1 MYCFKKDPELRWSAK
16 QLLSHP
22 WILKSPWKS
31 IKVPSTV
38 KTPVKETPKVEE
50 KPKKID
56 LASKLAKFAQL
67 DEKDDEE
74 DPFAKMDEEDPFAK
88 LDEEEKWGDSDD
100 DDSSSQTIVKGSNI
114 AKKLQKMNLGGKS
127 KNDSVSSTDSD
138 SKSDTIVKGNSIQ
151 KRILAMNAKPQE
163 SIITKEVKQNNAKAS
178 WMDDDDDGFSFAKG
192 AKLKLK
198 VKVKKEEDFDD
209 DLMDQF
215 QQESSGFDD
224 QTLLK
229 EVEAKQLYQ
238 ILGVDSSDDQ
248 IRDSAKKLVKIKNSS
263 NCED

>member
-22 WILKSPWKS
+22 WIQKSPWKS
-31 IKVPSTV
+31 VKIPST
-38 KTPVKETPKVEE
+38 KTPTVTKETPKVEE
-50 KPKKID
+50 PKPKKVD

-67 DEKDDEE
+67 DEKEEEE
-74 DPFAKMDEEDPFAK
+74 DPFAKMDEE
-88 LDEEEKWGDSDD
+88 EKWGDSD

-127 KNDSVSSTDSD
+127 SKNDSFSSTDSD

-151 KRILAMNAKPQE
+151 KRILAMNSKPQE
-163 SIITKEVKQNNAKAS
+163 SIITKEVKQSNAKAS
-178 WMDDDDDGFSFAKG
+178 WIDDDDDGFNFAKG

-248 IRDSAKKLVKIKNSS
+248 IRDSAKKLVKKRIPLIQ
-263 NCED
+263 D